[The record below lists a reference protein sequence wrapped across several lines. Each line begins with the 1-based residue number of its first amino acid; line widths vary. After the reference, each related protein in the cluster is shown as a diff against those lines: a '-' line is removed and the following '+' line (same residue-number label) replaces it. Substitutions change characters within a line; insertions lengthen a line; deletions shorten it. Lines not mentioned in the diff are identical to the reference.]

1 MLLHAQ
7 PLWSLPTL
15 VVSVYCAAEMGGLV
29 HLSLAELLPQDPAG
43 SRTTSAILAAM
54 QSRGGNTTAFIY
66 PVRVPL
72 YCVLDR
78 CTAGYPRNMEDTVDY
93 LARAGRLDGVILLNW
108 PIDTL
113 HR

>member
-7 PLWSLPTL
+7 PLWLPTL
-15 VVSVYCAAEMGGLV
+15 VVSVCCAAEMGGLV

-43 SRTTSAILAAM
+43 SRTTSTILAAM

-72 YCVLDR
+72 YCVYWTGVLQA
-78 CTAGYPRNMEDTVDY
+78 T
-93 LARAGRLDGVILLNW
+93 LATWRTPWTTWPGRAGWTG
-108 PIDTL
+108 
-113 HR
+113 

>member
-1 MLLHAQ
+1 MQ
-7 PLWSLPTL
+7 PRWAGWST
-15 VVSVYCAAEMGGLV
+15 
-29 HLSLAELLPQDPAG
+29 LAELLPQDPAG